1 MTTNDPIQADEAQ
14 AALDSVEKMG
24 EAGRRR
30 AVPPR
35 LFDIGMPIIVAVG
48 FGLYAQ
54 EDPGGMPGLV
64 ILLGTALFMASS
76 RGKTGVRSK
85 AGPAT
90 KRGTAAFAVLIAFLL
105 ILFFG
110 GITIRRTYDLA
121 WVPVVTG
128 LVAGLTLFLLNQ
140 SERRRHLPKSDDSA
154 PR

>member
-24 EAGRRR
+24 EAGLRR

-54 EDPGGMPGLV
+54 EDPGGRPGLV

-76 RGKTGVRSK
+76 REKTGVLSK

-90 KRGTAAFAVLIAFLL
+90 KRGTAAFAVLIAFVLT
-105 ILFFG
+105 LFFG